1 MRARRP
7 RGSPR
12 TRLVRRL
19 LPVASPA
26 RIAGVLMSTS
36 WTLKRAETLAGL
48 APVAR
53 IRPAR
58 RSGRNAA
65 SQPPEPAGIVK
76 RVVGQGI
83 TCCQARRACSGER
96 RRPCSPTSAVGIG
109 ERGPAQ
115 KARPVG
121 KRPAATGQTPILR
134 WQCNAPYR
142 GRHWARAA
150 TRQPHFLATE
160 SCPVL
165 ADVAAVM
172 WHAHPRSSAGASM
185 RCGGPPVHICKRA
198 TAVAVHGPDRPS
210 RVHPRATTVRRS
222 EPGSQIPGNHRL
234 DRIECGRVMP
244 VRRCGVEQ
252 RPQFLPACE
261 FEPLQQVAADPLHVV
276 GLDWRQRACPGQG
289 RGLRGYAAG
298 AGEVQGPA
306 SFRTARPYRH
316 PANPASPACAAVAP
330 RSCAVHAGAGRSA
343 AGPW

>member
-83 TCCQARRACSGER
+83 TCCQARRACSGEH

-172 WHAHPRSSAGASM
+172 WHAPPTTRSVERRRVNAMRGSASTYMQRNCCRGLDLIDRHACIRVRPKSAAQNPAARSQAITDSTGSSADA
-185 RCGGPPVHICKRA
+185 
-198 TAVAVHGPDRPS
+198 
-210 RVHPRATTVRRS
+210 
-222 EPGSQIPGNHRL
+222 
-234 DRIECGRVMP
+234 
-244 VRRCGVEQ
+244 
-252 RPQFLPACE
+252 
-261 FEPLQQVAADPLHVV
+261 
-276 GLDWRQRACPGQG
+276 
-289 RGLRGYAAG
+289 
-298 AGEVQGPA
+298 
-306 SFRTARPYRH
+306 
-316 PANPASPACAAVAP
+316 
-330 RSCAVHAGAGRSA
+330 
-343 AGPW
+343 

>member
-1 MRARRP
+1 MHGSAQRGAAGVTLPLSLQNPPASSSASWGRGSRVAKRAALVLASVGVLAHRLRPSESASGVLPRKRGRSASARRRPDKP
-7 RGSPR
+7 RSSVGNAMHRIEAGTGRERRRGNR
-12 TRLVRRL
+12 TFWRL
-19 LPVASPA
+19 SPA
-26 RIAGVLMSTS
+26 RFSRTS
-36 WTLKRAETLAGL
+36 
-48 APVAR
+48 
-53 IRPAR
+53 R
-58 RSGRNAA
+58 RSCGTR
-65 SQPPEPAGIVK
+65 PP
-76 RVVGQGI
+76 
-83 TCCQARRACSGER
+83 
-96 RRPCSPTSAVGIG
+96 RP
-109 ERGPAQ
+109 
-115 KARPVG
+115 
-121 KRPAATGQTPILR
+121 
-134 WQCNAPYR
+134 
-142 GRHWARAA
+142 
-150 TRQPHFLATE
+150 
-160 SCPVL
+160 
-165 ADVAAVM
+165 D
-172 WHAHPRSSAGASM
+172 RSSAGASM

-244 VRRCGVEQ
+244 VRRRGVEQ
-252 RPQFLPACE
+252 RPQFLPACK